1 MTTNVLFSAHKL
13 QNTTQLGGAL
23 VQLRGFFAA
32 SGIPAPPLPRHW
44 TTFPACDVVVSENT
58 SDHGSRIGTIKFTG
72 LDGRVLFER
81 EWIIAEA
88 KT

>member
-1 MTTNVLFSAHKL
+1 MTITVLFSAHKL

-32 SGIPAPPLPRHW
+32 SKIPAPPLPMHW
-44 TTFPACDVVVSENT
+44 TTFPACDVVVTENVT
-58 SDHGSRIGTIKFTG
+58 KSGPRIGSIKFTRA
-72 LDGRVLFER
+72 DGSILFER

-88 KT
+88 KA